1 MNIFLTISRKNDNIH
16 DENVKNRSI
25 KVTYQSYEANNSEI
39 DSKFDELVLVE
50 GK

>member
-25 KVTYQSYEANNSEI
+25 KVMKNNSEI